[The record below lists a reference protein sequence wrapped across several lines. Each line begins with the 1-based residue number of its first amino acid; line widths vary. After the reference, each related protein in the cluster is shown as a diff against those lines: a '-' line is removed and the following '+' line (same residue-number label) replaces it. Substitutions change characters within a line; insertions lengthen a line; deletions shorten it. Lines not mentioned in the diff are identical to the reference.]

1 MTVVIVISGLL
12 VQTLG
17 SLWFFEFTAP
27 DNESDSSEVS
37 YKVIKSFIIVL
48 SDPELAW
55 FIRKVQIYQNIEK
68 PVSLKNLLNRIL
80 FSW

>member
-48 SDPELAW
+48 SDPELA
-55 FIRKVQIYQNIEK
+55 
-68 PVSLKNLLNRIL
+68 
-80 FSW
+80 

>member
-1 MTVVIVISGLL
+1 MIVISGLL

-48 SDPELAW
+48 SEPELAW
-55 FIRKVQIYQNIEK
+55 LIRKVQIYQIIEK
-68 PVSLKNLLNRIL
+68 PVSLKNLLNNIL
-80 FSW
+80 FSP

>member
-1 MTVVIVISGLL
+1 VIVISGLL

-37 YKVIKSFIIVL
+37 YKVIKSFIIGFIVL
-48 SDPELAW
+48 SEHELAW
-55 FIRKVQIYQNIEK
+55 LIRKVQIYQIIEK
-68 PVSLKNLLNRIL
+68 PVSLKNLLNIIL
-80 FSW
+80 FSR

>member
-1 MTVVIVISGLL
+1 MIVISGLL

-48 SDPELAW
+48 SEPELAW
-55 FIRKVQIYQNIEK
+55 LIRKVQIYQIIEK
-68 PVSLKNLLNRIL
+68 PVSLKNLLNIIL
-80 FSW
+80 FSR